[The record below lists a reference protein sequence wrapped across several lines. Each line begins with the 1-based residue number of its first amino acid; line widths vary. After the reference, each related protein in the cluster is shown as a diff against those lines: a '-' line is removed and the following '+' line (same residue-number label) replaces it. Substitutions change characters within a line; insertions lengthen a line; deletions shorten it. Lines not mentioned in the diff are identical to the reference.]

1 MKRQFIYRITFIS
14 ILVLALSSNAI
25 NSEGIPQQISYQG
38 KLKENGIPVHNA
50 FRKITFSIAY
60 DNKEWKETHE
70 QVKIMNGLY
79 SVVLGSINK
88 IPLNLFNNQ
97 ERKLKIA
104 VNDILLEP
112 DIVILSVGYAFR
124 SANSDNANLLNG
136 KTPAYYL
143 NLDTINQIQGDANRN
158 IDLVAGKGIAITK
171 DQTKHSVYIAS
182 TVKESTSV
190 LDSPDGKKINV
201 VHVTNSGNVGVG
213 VQSPAEKLDV
223 SGGIRVRNS
232 NGTNAGTIRWNGSD
246 FEGYNG
252 SKWMSLSQI
261 NFNPSKGIQIGSSS
275 TCNTNFDGMMRYNT
289 QLKIPEFCNGTT
301 WLALYAQPPEKP
313 DEITGPSSAQY
324 SQSISFSIV
333 PVKRAISYAWSLP
346 DGSKILSGND
356 SSNITVKYGY
366 KSGEVCVKAIN
377 AVGVTSESCHSVDL
391 EQTVYHY
398 TGEEQTFQVP
408 PTVSSINVDVRGAQ
422 GGPTQSSNLN
432 VGGLGG
438 RVYATLKVKPDE
450 ILYIYVGGAGDYVYK
465 NGGFNGGGQIIC
477 NTSQNCN
484 TSIGSGGGASDIRQ
498 NGKELTDRVV
508 IAGGGGGG
516 SYGHSEAPC
525 YGGNGGELIGAKGS
539 CLRND
544 FTYDCIG
551 GGQNGGGLGC
561 SAIYKYNSTTFKYCN
576 YGSFGYG
583 GDALNHSGTRYSG
596 GGGGY
601 YGGGSGL
608 NCGCGGSSY
617 TIPSA
622 NNVVHVQGFQKG
634 NGQIIITW

>member
-1 MKRQFIYRITFIS
+1 MKRQFIYRITLI

-38 KLKENGIPVHNA
+38 KLTENGIPVHNA
-50 FRKITFSIAY
+50 FRKIAFSIAY

-70 QVKIMNGLY
+70 QVKIKNGLY

-104 VNDILLEP
+104 VNDTLLEP

-143 NLDTINQIQGDANRN
+143 NLDTINQVQGDANRN
-158 IDLVAGKGIAITK
+158 IELVAGKGISITK
-171 DQTKHSVYIAS
+171 NQTKHSVYIAS

-252 SKWMSLSQI
+252 SKWISLSQI

-275 TCNTNFDGMMRYNT
+275 TCNTNFSGLMRYNR
-289 QLKIPEFCNGTT
+289 QLKIPEFCNGTN

-313 DEITGPSSAQY
+313 GTISGPMSAQY
-324 SQSISFSIV
+324 LQSISFSIE
-333 PVKRAISYAWSLP
+333 PVERATSYVWTLP
-346 DGSKILSGND
+346 DGSEIVSDN
-356 SSNITVKYGY
+356 SNYISVKYGY
-366 KSGEVCVKAIN
+366 KSGNVCVKAIN
-377 AVGVTSESCHSVDL
+377 AVGETSESCHSVNL

-398 TGEEQTFQVP
+398 TGEEQTFKVP
-408 PTVSSINVDVRGAQ
+408 ATVTSINVDVRGAQ
-422 GGPTQSSNLN
+422 GGPAHLN

-438 RVYATLKVKPDE
+438 RVYATLEVKPDE
-450 ILYIYVGGAGDYVYK
+450 VLYIYVGGIGKSAYQ
-465 NGGFNGGGQIIC
+465 NSGFNGGGQIIC
-477 NTSQNCN
+477 KTSQDCKG
-484 TSIGSGGGASDIRQ
+484 SITGGGGASDVRQ

-508 IAGGGGGG
+508 VAGGGGGG
-516 SYGHSEAPC
+516 FYKISETPC

-544 FTYDCIG
+544 YTYDCSG

-561 SAIYKYNSTTFKYCN
+561 SAIYKFNSTTYKYCN
-576 YGSFGYG
+576 NGSFGYG
-583 GDALNHSGTRYSG
+583 GDALNNSGTLYSA

-617 TIPSA
+617 TILSA
-622 NNVVHVQGFQKG
+622 KNVVHVQGFQKG